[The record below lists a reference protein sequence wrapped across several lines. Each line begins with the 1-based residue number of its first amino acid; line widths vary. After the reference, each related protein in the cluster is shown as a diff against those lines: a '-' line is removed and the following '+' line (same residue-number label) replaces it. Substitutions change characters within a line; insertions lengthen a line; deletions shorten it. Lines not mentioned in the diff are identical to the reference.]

1 MPFSHITA
9 RAAGLIAAAAAL
21 LLSPSCTDG
30 GSMSNDYIAV
40 NDDFSV
46 TADSVTNG
54 DCQAHAASPLEIV
67 ASGTIEQTDSVPA
80 SVDFRLWI
88 DGRDNELPPGRTHRV
103 AMGSD
108 TTVTAGVEG
117 SAPAAAAGTQRRVTL
132 RADLSRMEQDF
143 AEKGLHVT
151 ATGDTVWAHDFG
163 GVWASCSLPGMQ
175 LSGLNATDRSGLKMH
190 RVAGERGIYELTLGL
205 PKEKKPSMQ
214 RSWSVKAVNSHYPTY
229 QSGQMLVDALYNM
242 AIDNIDHG
250 LRQRQQN
257 TELCYSVMLSLAYLA
272 PHESM
277 SLLKSMVSNG
287 KIVQPGSGQLQWP
300 VVSGGLAWTSAAWEV
315 YNVTGDKAWLR
326 YAYKVAAE
334 SVDAMSRVAFNSET
348 GLMGGGA
355 PYACTN
361 AAYYPAWMNGKDLF
375 ESQSLYVNLMFQ
387 HTCHLLDEMGD
398 ELDTI
403 NDYGTLAERMK
414 DALNHTLWSEN
425 RGQYVQYVY
434 GGAHSVQSPYIDN
447 MGQALSILWDL
458 ADDDRA
464 QTLIEETPITNYGI
478 PTLYPRQQGAGGSSA
493 VHPLVQA
500 LWNLAAM
507 KVGNDNMLRRGL
519 GAMYRLQA
527 LSCHTSAMCNPATG
541 LVTGCAD
548 PLSGAA
554 GNAAMVFRVFAGMR
568 FMPDGIEFDPMVPA
582 CFTGDKQIKGFK
594 YRQATLDITIEGSGN
609 DIDEMKIDGKATDDN
624 FVTSDLTGH
633 HTVTIRLKDSGAQS
647 AKVTMDTR
655 MAELPAAPAVLWD
668 PQRCTIAS
676 MQPRLGYRMLINGRV
691 AYTVTADTSFALP
704 ALPQQRVST
713 LCLAAVNKY
722 GMGFTSRPYTY
733 APAVASAKAVEAVAG
748 TTLVPPGRAAM
759 LIETSAT
766 VNPTLKL
773 TVDVDK
779 AGTYAMYVRYANGD
793 ALGRC
798 ALRTVWANSHEQG
811 TLVMPCR
818 GRGQWM
824 STGQSSMVAVELLKG
839 RNTLQLTITDP
850 AMPGYSNCAA
860 LVGRVRVMP
869 R

>member
-1 MPFSHITA
+1 MPTLRHTTA
-9 RAAGLIAAAAAL
+9 RAAGLIAAAAL
-21 LLSPSCTDG
+21 LLPSCTD

-40 NDDFSV
+40 NDNFTV
-46 TADSVTNG
+46 TADSVTDG
-54 DCQAHAASPLEIV
+54 DCQAHATSPLEIV
-67 ASGTIEQTDSVPA
+67 ATGNIEQPDSVPA
-80 SVDFRLWI
+80 MVDFRLWI

-117 SAPAAAAGTQRRVTL
+117 CAPAAAAGGQRRVTL
-132 RADLSRMEQDF
+132 RADLSKMEQDF
-143 AEKGLHVT
+143 ADKGLHVT
-151 ATGDTVWAHDFG
+151 ATGDTVWERDFG
-163 GVWASCSLPGMQ
+163 GVWVSSNLPGMR
-175 LSGLNATDRSGLKMH
+175 LNGLNADDRGNLKMH
-190 RVAGERGIYELTLGL
+190 RVAGERGIYELSLSL
-205 PKEKKPSMQ
+205 PKEKKPNLQ
-214 RSWSVKAVNSHYPTY
+214 RSWRIKEANSSYPTY

-272 PHESM
+272 PQKSM
-277 SLLKSMVSNG
+277 SMLRAMVSGG

-326 YAYKVAAE
+326 YAYKVASE
-334 SVDAMSRVAFNSET
+334 SVDAMSRVALSRET
-348 GLMGGGA
+348 GLVGGGA
-355 PYACTN
+355 PYACTS
-361 AAYYPAWMNGKDLF
+361 AAYYPQWMNGKDLF

-387 HTCHLLDEMGD
+387 HTYSLLDEMGD
-398 ELDTI
+398 ELDLS
-403 NDYGTLAERMK
+403 NDYGTQAERMK
-414 DALNHTLWSEN
+414 DALNHTLWSES
-425 RGQYVQYVY
+425 RGRYVQYVY

-447 MGQALSILWDL
+447 MGQALSILWDI

-478 PTLYPRQQGAGGSSA
+478 PTLYPRQQGAGGTSA
-493 VHPLVQA
+493 VHPLTQA

-507 KVGNDNMLRRGL
+507 KVDNENMLRRGL

-527 LSCHTSAMCNPATG
+527 LSCHTSPLCDPATG
-541 LVTGCAD
+541 LVTGSAD

-568 FMPDGIEFDPMVPA
+568 FMPDGIEFDPIVPA
-582 CFTGDKQIKGFK
+582 CFTGDKQIKGFS
-594 YRQATLDITIEGSGN
+594 YRRATLDITIEGSGN
-609 DIDEMKIDGKATDDN
+609 DIDVMKIDGKATDDN
-624 FVTSDLTGH
+624 FVPSDLAGR
-633 HTVTIRLKDSGAQS
+633 HTVIIRLKDSGGQS
-647 AKVTMDTR
+647 GKVTMDAH

-668 PQRCTIAS
+668 QQRCTIAN
-676 MQPRLGYRMLINGRV
+676 MQPRQGYRMLINGRV
-691 AYTVTADTSFALP
+691 AYTVTDTAFAMP
-704 ALPQQRVST
+704 VLPQQGVST

-722 GMGFTSRPYTY
+722 GIGFTSRPYTH
-733 APAVASAKAVEAVAG
+733 APVAATALAAEATVPTA
-748 TTLVPPGRAAM
+748 LVPADRAAAF
-759 LIETSAT
+759 IETSAT
-766 VNPTLKL
+766 VNSTLKL

-779 AGTYAMYVRYANGD
+779 AGVYVMDVRYANGD
-793 ALGRC
+793 ARGRC

-824 STGQSSMVAVELLKG
+824 NTGQSNMIAVELLKG
-839 RNTLQLTITDP
+839 RNTLQFTVTDP